1 MAGCGTNLAIFCALI
16 IERGMIPM
24 ICQTIRKGSECA
36 FMTAKG
42 CGYNQGL
49 CHEVVESCKGC
60 NRASEIESGWYCTAC
75 PEPSLK
81 WKNGNCNL
89 ATHVATTPAA
99 AKAKINP
106 LKASKRGSR

>member
-1 MAGCGTNLAIFCALI
+1 MKCT
-16 IERGMIPM
+16 
-24 ICQTIRKGSECA
+24 TIREGMECA

-42 CGYNQGL
+42 CSYNNGL
-49 CHEVVESCKGC
+49 CHEVVEACKGC

-89 ATHVATTPAA
+89 ATHVTTESNK
-99 AKAKINP
+99 AKTKINP
-106 LKASKRGSR
+106 LKASKRKSR